1 MLKKLNY
8 ILDRRQKVHLFF
20 LLVAFI
26 IGSFLE
32 LLGVS
37 AILPLV
43 NVIMDPSVL
52 ETNSTYALLARLLQA
67 SDVRDFIVKA
77 CVALIVVYV
86 LKDVYLLFM
95 YNLQFG
101 YTYKNK
107 ARIANNLMGVYM
119 QQDYLELINHNV
131 ADLLRSLSTDIDCCF
146 ALILALLNILCESF
160 TALALVAYLMIQ
172 SPQTMLSLLV
182 IMGLFVLVF
191 THFYR
196 RRLAACGARYRDRD
210 AVRQKWLLQT
220 FHGIKEIK
228 VMGREQFFY
237 QNYTAANYAYA
248 DADREQ
254 NLNQMLTRP
263 MIEIACIGGLLGII
277 AAQIAGGAP
286 VQDYISVLSVF
297 AMAAMRLL
305 PSFNRIMSNASSVMA
320 SLPGLDALCDDMRRA
335 SAMRRTLPPQTD
347 APIHLQ
353 QAIRVEGVTFAY
365 PGTETPVFSDVDL
378 VIPKNRSVAFI
389 GPSGAGKTTIADVIL
404 GLMQPWKGR
413 VTVDG
418 ADIYRSI
425 ASWHKLVAYIPQN
438 IYLIDDTIRANVTFG
453 TAEGEVDD
461 DRVWQ
466 ALQSAQLDDFVR
478 SLDHGLDT
486 IVGDQGVKLSGGQR
500 QRIGIA
506 RALYNDPEVL
516 VLDEATS
523 ALDNETEKA
532 VMDAINSLQGS
543 KTMVIIAHRLTTV
556 RGCDIVYE
564 VKGGRITRLTD
575 AEFAERLQQK
585 AGKKQ

>member
-1 MLKKLNY
+1 M
-8 ILDRRQKVHLFF
+8 
-20 LLVAFI
+20 
-26 IGSFLE
+26 
-32 LLGVS
+32 
-37 AILPLV
+37 
-43 NVIMDPSVL
+43 
-52 ETNSTYALLARLLQA
+52 
-67 SDVRDFIVKA
+67 
-77 CVALIVVYV
+77 
-86 LKDVYLLFM
+86 
-95 YNLQFG
+95 
-101 YTYKNK
+101 
-107 ARIANNLMGVYM
+107 
-119 QQDYLELINHNV
+119 
-131 ADLLRSLSTDIDCCF
+131 
-146 ALILALLNILCESF
+146 
-160 TALALVAYLMIQ
+160 
-172 SPQTMLSLLV
+172 
-182 IMGLFVLVF
+182 
-191 THFYR
+191 
-196 RRLAACGARYRDRD
+196 
-210 AVRQKWLLQT
+210 
-220 FHGIKEIK
+220 
-228 VMGREQFFY
+228 
-237 QNYTAANYAYA
+237 
-248 DADREQ
+248 
-254 NLNQMLTRP
+254 
-263 MIEIACIGGLLGII
+263 
-277 AAQIAGGAP
+277 
-286 VQDYISVLSVF
+286 LSVF

-404 GLMQPWKGR
+404 GLMQPRKGR

-425 ASWHKLVAYIPQN
+425 ASWHRLVAYIPQN